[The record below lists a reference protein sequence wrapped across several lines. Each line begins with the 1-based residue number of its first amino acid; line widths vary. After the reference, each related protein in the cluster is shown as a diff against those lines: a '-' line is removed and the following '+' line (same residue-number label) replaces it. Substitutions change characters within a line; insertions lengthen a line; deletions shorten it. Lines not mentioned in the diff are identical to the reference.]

1 MRERSITHVRL
12 GYKYASIFE
21 KFMYEILGLLA
32 IRSKTSSRY
41 VDDDDD
47 DDDDDEL
54 FLWYS

>member
-1 MRERSITHVRL
+1 MRERSIIHVRL
-12 GYKYASIFE
+12 GSRYALIFE

-32 IRSKTSSRY
+32 IRSKTSFRY
-41 VDDDDD
+41 VDDDD

>member
-1 MRERSITHVRL
+1 
-12 GYKYASIFE
+12 
-21 KFMYEILGLLA
+21 MYEILGLLA
-32 IRSKTSSRY
+32 IRSKTSFRY